1 MKKNLASY
9 TLLFSLAFIWGS
21 SFILMKKALVV
32 YSDYQVAAL
41 RLFFAFLVLIPFLFK
56 SINNIKRDHI
66 FPFFLVG
73 FLGNGI
79 PAFLFAK
86 SQLIL
91 QSSFIG
97 ILNSLTP
104 IFTLLFG
111 LCFFGMKGRLTN
123 IIGIIIGFFGAYFL
137 YSDQINYSVTFQLEI
152 LLVVIAT
159 ICYAF
164 SINIIRTYLKNV
176 DSITITSVSFLFIGP
191 PSLIY
196 LYSTDVLNVMT
207 DEGGFLALFYI
218 IILAVLGT
226 AFAVILF
233 NELIKRTSAIFAS
246 SVTYIIP
253 IIAILWGV
261 IDKEKV
267 TITYLL
273 GVVIILCAVYL
284 VNQKRK

>member
-1 MKKNLASY
+1 M
-9 TLLFSLAFIWGS
+9 
-21 SFILMKKALVV
+21 
-32 YSDYQVAAL
+32 
-41 RLFFAFLVLIPFLFK
+41 
-56 SINNIKRDHI
+56 
-66 FPFFLVG
+66 
-73 FLGNGI
+73 
-79 PAFLFAK
+79 
-86 SQLIL
+86 
-91 QSSFIG
+91 
-97 ILNSLTP
+97 
-104 IFTLLFG
+104 
-111 LCFFGMKGRLTN
+111 
-123 IIGIIIGFFGAYFL
+123 
-137 YSDQINYSVTFQLEI
+137 YSDQINYSVTFRLEI

-164 SINIIRTYLKNV
+164 SINIIRIYLKNV

-253 IIAILWGV
+253 IIAILWGL

-267 TITYLL
+267 TVTYLL

-284 VNQKRK
+284 VNLQKK